1 MPCSISRRLVNTL
14 RCLNNSIR
22 HFHTIHTNMK
32 SICFSFLAVLF
43 TSLSSFAQEDA
54 ITKYFNKYMDDE
66 KFSVVYI
73 SPKMFSMVS
82 KIEIE
87 DMEPELQEV
96 IKSMKG
102 LRILHTEQNALQ
114 YYNDALKT
122 INTSEYELLLT
133 ARGEGENVRFMVKD
147 NGDIVEE
154 LLMIVGGNENFAL
167 LSFIGNIDLKKIGKL
182 AKALDIDNMQY
193 LENLD
198 KKN

>member
-1 MPCSISRRLVNTL
+1 
-14 RCLNNSIR
+14 
-22 HFHTIHTNMK
+22 MK

-114 YYNDALKT
+114 HYNDALKT

-154 LLMIVGGNENFAL
+154 LLMIVGGNEKFAL

>member
-1 MPCSISRRLVNTL
+1 
-14 RCLNNSIR
+14 
-22 HFHTIHTNMK
+22 
-32 SICFSFLAVLF
+32 
-43 TSLSSFAQEDA
+43 
-54 ITKYFNKYMDDE
+54 
-66 KFSVVYI
+66 
-73 SPKMFSMVS
+73 
-82 KIEIE
+82 
-87 DMEPELQEV
+87 
-96 IKSMKG
+96 MKG

>member
-1 MPCSISRRLVNTL
+1 MPKYS
-14 RCLNNSIR
+14 NNSFS
-22 HFHTIHTNMK
+22 HFHTTHTIMK
-32 SICFSFLAVLF
+32 SFIFSLLAVFF
-43 TSLSSFAQEDA
+43 TALPSYGQEDA
-54 ITKYFNKYMDDE
+54 ITKYFNKYIDDE
-66 KFSVVYI
+66 QFSVVYI
-73 SPKMFSMVS
+73 SPKMFNMVS

-87 DMEPELQEV
+87 DMEPEVQEV

-102 LRILHTEQNALQ
+102 LRILHTEKNAMQ

-122 INTSEYELLLT
+122 INTSEYELLMT
-133 ARGEGENVRFMVKD
+133 ARGEGENVRFMIKD

-167 LSFIGNIDLKKIGKL
+167 MSFIGNIDLKKIGKL
-182 AKALDIDNMQY
+182 AKALDIDNMEY